1 MIFVVLRVVCEA
13 AIFPELSDPAPLSDG
28 SALAHA
34 PSHFPEV
41 GFEPRGF
48 LEDRDQLCLAGR
60 GGIAI
65 SKLLQMCPGFHRDFL
80 IGGPGIL
87 GDPDAIWV
95 GCSERIG
102 P

>member
-1 MIFVVLRVVCEA
+1 MISVVLRVVCEA
-13 AIFPELSDPAPLSDG
+13 TIFPKLSDPAPLSDG

-65 SKLLQMCPGFHRDFL
+65 SKLFQMCPRFRRDLL
-80 IGGPGIL
+80 IGRTGIL

-95 GCSERIG
+95 CCS
-102 P
+102 